1 MRIFYW
7 SALLLAN
14 LVSQSAAQQ
23 TVGPIAVKANVN
35 GVPITVSATSW
46 TTVNSVDNE
55 LMLNTRIFADLID
68 LQRKFSNVVDTF
80 KPPADNCA
88 NRGVDNQ
95 SLVVSLKSGLLW
107 PRGDQLILSTRGHF
121 DVWSCIAG
129 PRLSRVQWQ
138 KKKIGFIKIRVPV
151 SHSWRNLKKNKDGT
165 QPFHGNLPIQLVKKD
180 NATIAISVAEPK
192 VKLEGQEVF
201 VRDENLRF
209 AKANISQTAYNA
221 LQSAIDLAK
230 LKRVLPEELQDL
242 NMTVVST
249 RFRNAGGHAIAE
261 INLSAR
267 VSGNFADAFL
277 YLH

>member
-1 MRIFYW
+1 MFGRV
-7 SALLLAN
+7 L
-14 LVSQSAAQQ
+14 
-23 TVGPIAVKANVN
+23 P
-35 GVPITVSATSW
+35 
-46 TTVNSVDNE
+46 
-55 LMLNTRIFADLID
+55 DLGYP
-68 LQRKFSNVVDTF
+68 K
-80 KPPADNCA
+80 
-88 NRGVDNQ
+88 
-95 SLVVSLKSGLLW
+95 
-107 PRGDQLILSTRGHF
+107 
-121 DVWSCIAG
+121 
-129 PRLSRVQWQ
+129 VQWQ

-151 SHSWRNLKKNKDGT
+151 FHSWRNLKTDGAT
-165 QPFHGNLPIQLVKKD
+165 AVPWKSAIQLVKKD

-192 VKLEGQEVF
+192 VRLEGQEVF

-230 LKRVLPEELQDL
+230 LKRILPEELQDL

-267 VSGNFADAFL
+267 VSGNFARIF